1 MTGVR
6 DAITSAEVG
15 VPVDEVFAFLADL
28 RNHWRLAGRWIDV
41 VALRPAEGRAD
52 GATVRLRGPLGMVF
66 SVDTRVD
73 ERHAPTRIGGRGAC
87 GRSRAIVVW
96 DLAPAGPGRTRVSV
110 AVRLVRAA
118 PHHRLI
124 WTAGGRAWLGRRL
137 GQTVG
142 GLGADLQAHAIAPR
156 VAPLAVPSA

>member
-1 MTGVR
+1 MWVVG
-6 DAITSAEVG
+6 DARASADVG
-15 VPVDEVFAFLADL
+15 APADEVFAFLADL
-28 RNHWRLAGRWIDV
+28 RNHWRLAGPWIEV

-52 GATVRLRGPLGMVF
+52 GATIRLRGPLGMVF

-73 ERHAPTRIGGRGAC
+73 EHHAPMRILGRGAC
-87 GRSRAIVVW
+87 GRSRAVVVW
-96 DLAPAGPGRTRVSV
+96 DLKPAGAGRTRVSV

-124 WTAGGRAWLGRRL
+124 WTAGGRAWLARRL

-142 GLGADLQAHAIAPR
+142 GLGADLRAHAIAPR
-156 VAPLAVPSA
+156 VAPHPVPSA